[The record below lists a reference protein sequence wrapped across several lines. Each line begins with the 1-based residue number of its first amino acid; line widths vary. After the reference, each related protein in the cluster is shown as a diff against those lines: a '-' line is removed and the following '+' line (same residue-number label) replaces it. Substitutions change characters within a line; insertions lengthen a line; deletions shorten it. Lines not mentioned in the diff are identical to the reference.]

1 MFQKVEVYCLVTF
14 MFICFSKEA
23 GVGEDDEEKTV
34 ESKAML
40 LMLAGSEHPE
50 CVSQLALLIANEH
63 VLSFSGT

>member
-1 MFQKVEVYCLVTF
+1 

-50 CVSQLALLIANEH
+50 CVSQLSLLIADEH
-63 VLSFSGT
+63 VLSFPGT